1 MTRSTAPADGMTYM
15 EPAAAI
21 QQINDRMSERAF
33 QWRVVALA
41 RQLGWKEFH
50 QFDSR
55 RSQPGWPDLVL
66 IRRPRI
72 VFLEL
77 KSESGRATDV
87 QLETLAALQDCGL
100 EARLVR
106 PSDWEAIQETLS

>member
-1 MTRSTAPADGMTYM
+1 MTPTTPATEMIYL
-15 EPAAAI
+15 EPKSAI
-21 QQINDRMSERAF
+21 KAINARMSERAF

-41 RQLGWKEFH
+41 RQLGWVEFH

-55 RSQPGWPDLVL
+55 RSREGWPDLVL

-72 VFLEL
+72 LFLEL
-77 KSESGRATDV
+77 KSESGKATEP

-100 EARLVR
+100 DARLVR
-106 PSDWEAIQETLS
+106 PSDWEAIQETLR